1 MQIEWRGQNL
11 DEVGLYEEKILLRL
25 IQGILDQQK
34 WKLYWEMLAKQ
45 KKN

>member
-1 MQIEWRGQNL
+1 MERTNL
-11 DEVGLYEEKILLRL
+11 DEVGLYEGKDIIKID
-25 IQGILDQQK
+25 QGILDQQK